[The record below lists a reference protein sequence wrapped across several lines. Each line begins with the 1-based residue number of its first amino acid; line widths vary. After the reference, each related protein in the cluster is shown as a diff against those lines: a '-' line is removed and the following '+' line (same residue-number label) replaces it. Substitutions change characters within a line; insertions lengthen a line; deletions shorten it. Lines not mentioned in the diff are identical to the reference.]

1 MIDGASMNRRSPTVP
16 ILVCVLT
23 ALALARPAA
32 AQTELYG
39 GYSYLQ
45 DPGNS
50 VLAITARDNRFPLG
64 WTAGAAHPLRPWL
77 DVAGEV
83 SGHYKRRSSLDD
95 PVRVSFHAFMAG
107 PRAHA
112 KLGKLTEFAQVLA
125 GVAHGRASAFGLDV
139 SVTAL
144 SVQPG
149 AGVDYPLGSRLAAR
163 LELDYRWIRNSA
175 DGREH
180 ASQFRAV
187 AALVYR

>member
-1 MIDGASMNRRSPTVP
+1 MKRRSPAVP
-16 ILVCVLT
+16 ALVCALTVLAGART
-23 ALALARPAA
+23 AS
-32 AQTELYG
+32 AQTEVYG

-64 WTAGAAHPLRPWL
+64 WAAGAARPAGRPWL
-77 DVAGEV
+77 AGVGEV
-83 SGHYKRRSSLDD
+83 SGHYKRRTSLDD

-107 PRAHA
+107 PRARVR
-112 KLGKLTEFAQVLA
+112 LGKLTEFAQVLA
-125 GVAHGRASAFGLDV
+125 GVTHGRASAFGMDV
-139 SVTAL
+139 GVTAV

-149 AGVDYPLGSRLAAR
+149 GGIEYPLGSRLAAR
-163 LELDYRWIRNSA
+163 FELDYRWIRNSA